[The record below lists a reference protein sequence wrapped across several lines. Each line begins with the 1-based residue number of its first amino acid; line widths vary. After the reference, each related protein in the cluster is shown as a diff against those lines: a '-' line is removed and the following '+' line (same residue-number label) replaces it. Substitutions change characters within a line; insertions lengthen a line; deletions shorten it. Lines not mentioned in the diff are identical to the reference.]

1 MLEGRVV
8 DLMASGIDPWHALR
22 PRFMIAVKRMH
33 GYARVTFPTK
43 SYQFNLEESRLEKQS
58 DKKLDGTSRLFR
70 RQQGE
75 VTMTGVAGQQ
85 PELRWSVERRLEF
98 IEFRLYWEGRVNR
111 GDIVDTF
118 GVSVNQS
125 STDIN
130 RYIGMAPDNLAYDK
144 SARTYVRTDAFRPK
158 FLKPSATGYL
168 SQLRSLVD
176 GVIEMTDA
184 WVGVVPDFDATPTP
198 VRGVNSATL
207 REVIS
212 AIRHKET
219 IKVKYQ
225 SLSQPEPKW
234 RWIAPHA
241 IAFDGFRWH
250 ARAWCE
256 ESESFKDFL
265 LSRMLETRAH
275 RRASCDAT
283 SDADWNDYVTVEIG
297 PHPEL
302 SQTQKDVI
310 ALDYGMHDGKVEIK
324 TRKALLYYTL
334 KRLGLDT
341 DPAARAPQ
349 DQQIVLL
356 GTTEQRK
363 SSPPDV
369 AGGAI
374 Q

>member
-1 MLEGRVV
+1 MML
-8 DLMASGIDPWHALR
+8 A
-22 PRFMIAVKRMH
+22 
-33 GYARVTFPTK
+33 
-43 SYQFNLEESRLEKQS
+43 
-58 DKKLDGTSRLFR
+58 
-70 RQQGE
+70 
-75 VTMTGVAGQQ
+75 AGKQ

-144 SARTYVRTDAFRPK
+144 SARTYVRTGNFSPK

-168 SQLRSLVD
+168 SQLRSLAD

-184 WVGVVPDFDATPTP
+184 WVGVLPDFDATPTP
-198 VRGVNSATL
+198 VRGVNPATL

-212 AIRHKET
+212 AIRQKEA

-250 ARAWCE
+250 ARAWCK

-265 LSRMLETRAH
+265 LSRMLETGAH
-275 RRASCDAT
+275 RQASCDAT
-283 SDADWNDYVTVEIG
+283 SDADWNAYVTLEIG
-297 PHPEL
+297 PHPGL
-302 SQTQKDVI
+302 SPTQKNVI
-310 ALDYGMHDGKVEIK
+310 ALDYGMHDGKAEIK

-341 DPAARAPQ
+341 DPSARAPQ

-356 GTTEQRK
+356 GATEQHK
-363 SSPPDV
+363 SFPPDV
-369 AGGAI
+369 VGGAI